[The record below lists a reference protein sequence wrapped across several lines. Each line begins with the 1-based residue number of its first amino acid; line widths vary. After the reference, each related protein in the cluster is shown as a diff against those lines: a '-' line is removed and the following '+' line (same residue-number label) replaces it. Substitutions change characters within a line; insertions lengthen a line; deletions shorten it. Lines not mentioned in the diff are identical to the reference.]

1 MRVRS
6 LSIWPQSLAKFA
18 LGLVEPD
25 MKQTNFTDGIARWAI
40 AAVSFDPNVHRLTI
54 PCRALKL
61 AQPKDIRNSRI
72 RTPSRSTW
80 HADSRGGQTCMWPH
94 PADRNCNVRLRR
106 ADRSKIRRKPCS
118 PSASLLS
125 SFPSLQHSLDLPAV
139 ILQFAAC
146 LLRRRHSPSVPGLER
161 HVPHPSGPLLE
172 AVFPW

>member
-6 LSIWPQSLAKFA
+6 LSIWPQSLAKFTP
-18 LGLVEPD
+18 GLVEPD
-25 MKQTNFTDGIARWAI
+25 MKQTDFTDGIIRCAA
-40 AAVSFDPNVHRLTI
+40 AAVRFDPNNHRWTI
-54 PCRALKL
+54 LGCALKL
-61 AQPKDIRNSRI
+61 AQVNDKRNPCR

-125 SFPSLQHSLDLPAV
+125 SFPSLQHSLDLAAV

-161 HVPHPSGPLLE
+161 HVPHPSRPLLE